1 MCEEHDNMRNSTELL
16 PSGTGENYKIT
27 FKKISVPGN
36 GPGDKQQMQ
45 KCLFKKI
52 Y

>member
-1 MCEEHDNMRNSTELL
+1 MCEEHDNMRNSMELL
-16 PSGTGENYKIT
+16 PSRTGENYKIT
-27 FKKISVPGN
+27 FKKINVSGN

-45 KCLFKKI
+45 KRLFKKI